1 MSRSQVLTVGLVSS
15 LAGVG
20 LERFWPFGATA
31 AALGLALG
39 FVFCVFRRRWIVIS
53 VCLIGL
59 SIGYGRAGLE
69 PAVPAFPEQPAE
81 FQGTIVRSPDV
92 RKDHARLTVQLDRD
106 ETAGLAK
113 PRLLVRTNL
122 YPERQV
128 GDRISFK
135 CTPEQPELLGSFDYE
150 KYLGLDGVGATCSAR
165 AVELVE
171 AGRPSLN
178 RMFASGR
185 NWVAGRLN
193 RLLPEPEAAF
203 SAGLLIGARRSI
215 PERITEAF
223 QRTGTSHLVA
233 LSGFNITIIINL
245 VMTLAVRTIG
255 RRRAFWIVSLGILIF
270 VLFVG
275 SQASIVRAGI
285 MGWVAA
291 LGSNVGRPSRASNAL
306 LLSAAVM
313 VLVKP
318 VILLDDLSFQLSFAS
333 TAGLM
338 LLTPIIEP
346 WLSFVPS
353 KLGLKESLTAT
364 TSATVFTL
372 PLILASFGRF
382 SLVALPVNLLAL
394 PLIPLAM
401 GLSALGLA
409 ASLFGLSVGLMGSLP
424 AWLVLKLII
433 AVVSFFSA
441 PAWAAVD
448 LGRGV
453 GGIAYGMYIPMLAA
467 AYYINRMK
475 RGHI

>member
-1 MSRSQVLTVGLVSS
+1 M
-15 LAGVG
+15 
-20 LERFWPFGATA
+20 
-31 AALGLALG
+31 GLAAGLLG
-39 FVFCVFRRRWIVIS
+39 CSFGRRWIVCS

-69 PAVPAFPEQPAE
+69 PAVPVFSEQPAE
-81 FQGTIVRSPDV
+81 FIGTIVRSPDV
-92 RKDHARLTVQLDRD
+92 RKDHARLTIELDMSKTAGP
-106 ETAGLAK
+106 ETA
-113 PRLLVRTNL
+113 RLLVRTNL

-128 GDRISFK
+128 GDRIAFK
-135 CTPEQPELLGSFDYE
+135 CKPELPEMLGSFDYE
-150 KYLGLDGVGATCSAR
+150 KYLGLDGVGATCSTR
-165 AVELVE
+165 SIELIE
-171 AGRPSLN
+171 PAWPSLN
-178 RMFASGR
+178 RVFASGR

-193 RLLPEPEAAF
+193 KLLPEPEAAF

-215 PERITEAF
+215 PEHITEAF

-245 VMTLAVRTIG
+245 VMVLAVRTIG
-255 RRRAFWIVSLGILIF
+255 RRRAFWVVSLGVLGF

-291 LGSNVGRPSRASNAL
+291 LGAHVGRPSRAANAL
-306 LLSAAVM
+306 LLSAAAM

-353 KLGLKESLTAT
+353 KLGLRESLTAT
-364 TSATVFTL
+364 TAATVFTL

-382 SLVALPVNLLAL
+382 SLVALPVNLLVL
-394 PLIPLAM
+394 PLIPMAM
-401 GLSALGLA
+401 GLSAFGLA
-409 ASLFGLSVGLMGSLP
+409 ASLFGLGIGLMASLP
-424 AWLVLKLII
+424 AWLILKLIM

-441 PAWAAVD
+441 PTWAAVD
-448 LGRGV
+448 LGRGLGV
-453 GGIAYGMYIPMLAA
+453 LAYASYLPLIALVVM
-467 AYYINRMK
+467 INRL
-475 RGHI
+475 RRRV